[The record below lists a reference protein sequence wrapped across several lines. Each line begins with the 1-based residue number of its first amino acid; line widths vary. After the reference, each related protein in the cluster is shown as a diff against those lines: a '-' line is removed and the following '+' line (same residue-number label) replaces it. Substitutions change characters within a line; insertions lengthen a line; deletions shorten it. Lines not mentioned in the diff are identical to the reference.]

1 MNSSILSGKWKEIKG
16 EIQKTW
22 GELTSDELDRTQ
34 GNATSLIGLVEQKFG
49 MAKEE
54 ASKKI
59 NELLA
64 RYTGEASATAAS
76 TESKAQ
82 AYGEAKTESLSD
94 KLNNTIESAKES
106 VRDTKIGSG
115 DLH

>member
-34 GNATSLIGLVEQKFG
+34 GNATSLIGLIEQKFG
-49 MAKEE
+49 MAKDE

-64 RYTGEASATAAS
+64 RYQD
-76 TESKAQ
+76 K
-82 AYGEAKTESLSD
+82 GEAKAESLSD
-94 KLNNTIESAKES
+94 KVNNKIEDVKDS
-106 VRDTKIGSG
+106 VRETKV
-115 DLH
+115 DRDELH